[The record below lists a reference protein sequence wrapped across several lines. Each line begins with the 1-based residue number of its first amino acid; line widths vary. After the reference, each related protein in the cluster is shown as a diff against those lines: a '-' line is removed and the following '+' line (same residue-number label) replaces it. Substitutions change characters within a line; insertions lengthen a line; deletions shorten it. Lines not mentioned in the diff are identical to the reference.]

1 MFKFIMNEKGFE
13 SEIALDETP
22 NFKVADERPL
32 NSKVIQQN
40 KVDINVLK
48 ARVQKIQDKE
58 QKKNIFIFTIVVVIL
73 GLIGIYFSI

>member
-1 MFKFIMNEKGFE
+1 MNEKGFE

-58 QKKNIFIFTIVVVIL
+58 QKKNIFIFSIVVAIL